1 MIPHHP
7 ETQVTSHPQ
16 HAYVDEESKNPA
28 VDFALN
34 HVRRETTSELIART
48 CGRSALGMFYD
59 NTGTLLLS
67 LSADCS
73 GGLDCCIAV
82 RERCQRRDDRDHN
95 TEESSASAA

>member
-1 MIPHHP
+1 
-7 ETQVTSHPQ
+7 
-16 HAYVDEESKNPA
+16 
-28 VDFALN
+28 
-34 HVRRETTSELIART
+34 
-48 CGRSALGMFYD
+48 MFYD